1 VLDWFRTRH
10 SHVLADIRD
19 TGKIADED
27 AFEALVGAF
36 AEQFEGSRHAADTA
50 PDAKSTGTESN
61 IVDATTTLP
70 EEDISETE

>member
-10 SHVLADIRD
+10 SDVLADIR
-19 TGKIADED
+19 TSEKIADED
-27 AFEALVGAF
+27 AFDALVVAF
-36 AEQFEGSRHAADTA
+36 AEQFEGSTQAADKA
-50 PDAKSTGTESN
+50 PDAESTGTESN